1 MSLITLTP
9 YQSLISHIHSLI
21 TTQLEYY
28 EILTLEHRYE
38 PELIK
43 AEKKEDEDITKQQK
57 EQDDVESKDDA
68 MASPLARFLISRAVK
83 SPILGNYLHWYLV
96 AEFSAPTKD
105 DREVALF
112 MRVHEAFLNSLEGS
126 GQTVGT
132 FFCVSVFLFYY
143 LTRNYN
149 TGIMQQTTLLKKLFM
164 LGTEQKKLGGS
175 TLFCLSVC
183 FPPFKEQHQHQQ
195 VSRRKNEEC
204 VKNFHPVVSMKI

>member
-9 YQSLISHIHSLI
+9 YHSLISRIHSLI

-28 EILTLEHRYE
+28 EILEHRYE

-132 FFCVSVFLFYY
+132 FFVFLSFSISQ
-143 LTRNYN
+143 N
-149 TGIMQQTTLLKKLFM
+149 LK
-164 LGTEQKKLGGS
+164 E
-175 TLFCLSVC
+175 
-183 FPPFKEQHQHQQ
+183 
-195 VSRRKNEEC
+195 
-204 VKNFHPVVSMKI
+204 

>member
-9 YQSLISHIHSLI
+9 YHSLISHIHSLI

-132 FFCVSVFLFYY
+132 FLCLFFSVSLS
-143 LTRNYN
+143 L
-149 TGIMQQTTLLKKLFM
+149 TTLITTQELCNKRL
-164 LGTEQKKLGGS
+164 
-175 TLFCLSVC
+175 C
-183 FPPFKEQHQHQQ
+183 
-195 VSRRKNEEC
+195 
-204 VKNFHPVVSMKI
+204 